1 MNNSTIALILNGIV
15 GRLDTITDSCED
27 EDILYGLNNLSED
40 INLIILETLKGKIY
54 KENTFR

>member
-27 EDILYGLNNLSED
+27 EVILYGLNNLSED
-40 INLIILETLKGKIY
+40 INLIILETLKGKI
-54 KENTFR
+54 